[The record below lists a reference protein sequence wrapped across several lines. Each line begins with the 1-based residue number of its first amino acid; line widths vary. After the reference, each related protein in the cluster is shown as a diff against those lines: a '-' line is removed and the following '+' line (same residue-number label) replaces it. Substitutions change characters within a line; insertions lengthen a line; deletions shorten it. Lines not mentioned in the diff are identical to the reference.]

1 MVKEEPVRIIGTSAR
16 IFSLED
22 CGEGY
27 TLTCKAAADI
37 TVHMRLKLKRQ
48 VTRAEG
54 LDENGNRIPVDWAWD
69 GETSTVLLTFDSTNA
84 MTTVN
89 LT

>member
-1 MVKEEPVRIIGTSAR
+1 
-16 IFSLED
+16 
-22 CGEGY
+22 
-27 TLTCKAAADI
+27 
-37 TVHMRLKLKRQ
+37 MRLKLKRQ
-48 VTRAEG
+48 VTKAEAV
-54 LDENGNRIPVDWAWD
+54 DENGNRIPVDCAWD